1 MRDLFGEVVVT
12 YDDLFSWVEAVAPAF
27 TSSTRAFE
35 HYVHAWSVADKV
47 RDAKLRGT
55 FESTIEKARE
65 RQQSI
70 TSRLGLW
77 QFMPRL
83 RHPGR

>member
-35 HYVHAWSVADKV
+35 HYVHAWSVAD
-47 RDAKLRGT
+47 
-55 FESTIEKARE
+55 
-65 RQQSI
+65 